1 MRPTKPTR
9 LSIGATVIP
18 VLMGTLLIASVTRA
32 ADAPP
37 PAKAAYTKYCGA
49 CHGEEGKGD
58 GIVSGFLRPR
68 PADLTQLA
76 KKAGGKFPFKQT
88 MDTIDGT
95 TNVRAHGDPNMP
107 VWGETLRREVS
118 GANPQARA
126 RGKLMLITQYI
137 ESIQQK

>member
-1 MRPTKPTR
+1 MRPTTPTR
-9 LSIGATVIP
+9 LTIGAAAILA
-18 VLMGTLLIASVTRA
+18 LMGTVLIASVTRA

-49 CHGEEGKGD
+49 CHGAEGKGD
-58 GIVSGFLRPR
+58 GVVSGFLRP
-68 PADLTQLA
+68 PPTDLTQLA

-88 MDTIDGT
+88 MDAIDGT
-95 TNVRAHGDPNMP
+95 TSVRAHGDPNMP
-107 VWGETLRREVS
+107 VWGESFRREVPD
-118 GANPQARA
+118 ANPQARA